1 MSLSPRL
8 RADYLLLGTP
18 TAQRCLE
25 AFATADGASMY
36 AEYPNIVARA
46 ATVFTELP
54 ALIDAALPAELIA
67 PRVSQFLDG
76 GYTALQAPEVVS
88 IEGLL
93 PD

>member
-1 MSLSPRL
+1 
-8 RADYLLLGTP
+8 
-18 TAQRCLE
+18 
-25 AFATADGASMY
+25 MY

-54 ALIDAALPAELIA
+54 ALIDAAFPAELVA
-67 PRVSQFLDG
+67 ARVSQFLDG
-76 GYTALQAPEVVS
+76 GYTALQAPDVVS